1 MPLRLTISQGSGGER
16 QTKTITQGSLSIGR
30 AAGNDWV
37 LEDPEHHLSRTH
49 CMIAFEGGNYWLVD
63 MSTNGMQ
70 INGSREVT
78 ARDSRTVLTDGD
90 VIQLGSYRMEV
101 AEVAARAAG
110 PSTFGA
116 SNFLSERAD
125 PFAGDG
131 DHDDHNPL
139 DVDPLADP
147 LGAPMTAGFEHP
159 MTHMAPSVRMD
170 DPFDAPAARGGGQ
183 QHDDLFHGVTSPEA
197 WKGPVQPDNA
207 AAVSMAFSAPKPTAP
222 VNFNDIDFD
231 ALLGDVMPQAA
242 PNPLEPPKPQRP
254 ASPAAPMADPFDE
267 LLGEGAF
274 APAPAPAQAPA
285 AAPTPAPTF
294 APAPTQAAPNPFEF
308 ELEPAAPAPIPAA
321 TAAPVQMAPPL
332 HVASVATP
340 VETAAPAAASE
351 PAAAALL
358 AAFLEG
364 AGITQLDLTSGDQ
377 EATMRAMGALFRA
390 FVSGTRDV
398 LMSRAEI
405 KHEMRV
411 EQTMIRSKDNNALKF
426 SISPEEAMVA
436 LLRPNRP
443 GYKPPLASVEEA
455 FDDIRSHEMALM
467 AGMQTGM
474 IALLKRFDPAALEN
488 HLQRGMLDSILPGA
502 RKARYW
508 ELFCATYKDIAREAA
523 DDFNAVFGRD
533 FARAYNAQINKL

>member
-1 MPLRLTISQGSGGER
+1 M
-16 QTKTITQGSLSIGR
+16 
-30 AAGNDWV
+30 V
-37 LEDPEHHLSRTH
+37 
-49 CMIAFEGGNYWLVD
+49 
-63 MSTNGMQ
+63 
-70 INGSREVT
+70 
-78 ARDSRTVLTDGD
+78 
-90 VIQLGSYRMEV
+90 QLGSYRMEV
-101 AEVAARAAG
+101 AEVAERPAG

-116 SNFLSERAD
+116 SSFLSERAD
-125 PFAGDG
+125 PFADAG
-131 DHDDHNPL
+131 DHGSNNPL
-139 DVDPLADP
+139 DIDPLADP
-147 LGAPMTAGFEHP
+147 LGAPAPAGFEHP
-159 MTHMAPSVRMD
+159 MAHMPPSVRMD
-170 DPFDAPAARGGGQ
+170 DPFDAPAARGGGGGQ
-183 QHDDLFHGVTSPEA
+183 DHDDLFRGVTSPEA

-207 AAVSMAFSAPKPTAP
+207 PAISMSFSTPKSTAP

-242 PNPLEPPKPQRP
+242 PHPLAPPKPQ
-254 ASPAAPMADPFDE
+254 SPAPAPMADPFDA
-267 LLGEGAF
+267 LLGDGPF
-274 APAPAPAQAPA
+274 APATAPAPVAT

-294 APAPTQAAPNPFEF
+294 APAPTAAPLDPFAF
-308 ELEPAAPAPIPAA
+308 EPEPVAPAPMSTPS
-321 TAAPVQMAPPL
+321 AAPVQTAPP
-332 HVASVATP
+332 HAVVAAAP
-340 VETAAPAAASE
+340 VEPPAPSG

-411 EQTMIRSKDNNALKF
+411 EQTMIRSRDNNALKF

-474 IALLKRFDPAALEN
+474 IALLKRFDPAALESQ
-488 HLQRGMLDSILPGA
+488 LQRGMLDSILPGA

-508 ELFCATYKDIAREAA
+508 EQFCAAYKDIAREAA

>member
-1 MPLRLTISQGSGGER
+1 MPLRLTISQAGGSDR
-16 QTKTITQGSLSIGR
+16 QTKTVTQGSLSIGR

-49 CMIAFEGGNYWLVD
+49 CMVAYEGGNYWLVD

-90 VIQLGSYRMEV
+90 VIQFGNYRMEV
-101 AEVAARAAG
+101 AEVAERAAG
-110 PSTFGA
+110 PTTFGA
-116 SNFLSERAD
+116 SSFLSERAD
-125 PFAGDG
+125 PFAESGDG
-131 DHDDHNPL
+131 DGHNPL

-147 LGAPMTAGFEHP
+147 LGAPAPSGFEHP
-159 MTHMAPSVRMD
+159 MAHMPPSVRMD
-170 DPFDAPAARGGGQ
+170 DPFDAPAARGGSGQ
-183 QHDDLFHGVTSPEA
+183 QHDDLFRGVTSPEA

-207 AAVSMAFSAPKPTAP
+207 AAVSMAFSAPKTTTP

-254 ASPAAPMADPFDE
+254 APPSAPMADPFAE
-267 LLGEGAF
+267 LLGEGDF
-274 APAPAPAQAPA
+274 APAPS
-285 AAPTPAPTF
+285 PAPT
-294 APAPTQAAPNPFEF
+294 AAP
-308 ELEPAAPAPIPAA
+308 APAPIPAA
-321 TAAPVQMAPPL
+321 TAKPVQMAPPPPAAF
-332 HVASVATP
+332 VAAP
-340 VETAAPAAASE
+340 MEAAAPASG

-364 AGITQLDLTSGDQ
+364 AGITQLDLASGDQ
-377 EATMRAMGALFRA
+377 EATMRALGAMFRA

-426 SISPEEAMVA
+426 SISAEEAMAA

-488 HLQRGMLDSILPGA
+488 HLQRGMLDSILPAA

-508 ELFCATYKDIAREAA
+508 EQFCATYKDIAREAA

>member
-30 AAGNDWV
+30 AAGNGWV

-49 CMIAFEGGNYWLVD
+49 CMIAYEGGNYWLVD

-90 VIQLGSYRMEV
+90 MVQLGSYRMEV
-101 AEVAARAAG
+101 AEVAERAAG

-116 SNFLSERAD
+116 SSFLSERAD
-125 PFAGDG
+125 PFADVG
-131 DHDDHNPL
+131 DHGGDNPL

-147 LGAPMTAGFEHP
+147 LGAPAPRGFEHP
-159 MTHMAPSVRMD
+159 MAHMPPSVRMD
-170 DPFDAPAARGGGQ
+170 DPFDAPAAHGGG
-183 QHDDLFHGVTSPEA
+183 QHDDLFRGVTSPEA

-207 AAVSMAFSAPKPTAP
+207 AAVSMAFSAPKTTAP

-254 ASPAAPMADPFDE
+254 APQSAPTVDPFDE

-274 APAPAPAQAPA
+274 APASV
-285 AAPTPAPTF
+285 PTPTPTF
-294 APAPTQAAPNPFEF
+294 APAAPDPFAF
-308 ELEPAAPAPIPAA
+308 EPEPAAPAPIPVA
-321 TAAPVQMAPPL
+321 TAAPVQAAPPPAAF
-332 HVASVATP
+332 VAAP
-340 VETAAPAAASE
+340 AEPAAASG
-351 PAAAALL
+351 PQAAALL

-364 AGITQLDLTSGDQ
+364 AGISQLDLTSGDQ

-474 IALLKRFDPAALEN
+474 IALLKRFDPAALET